1 VGVFKDIHTTEK
13 QFITFRFEAFNW
25 LNHPNLGGATGGGLD
40 TNPRDANFGRIIFKD
55 SQRQLQLSLR
65 YTF

>member
-1 VGVFKDIHTTEK
+1 LTAVTGTIRDPSGALF
-13 QFITFRFEAFNW
+13 
-25 LNHPNLGGATGGGLD
+25 PNATVTIKNQGTGGGLD
-40 TNPRDANFGRIIFKD
+40 VTPTDANFGKVTFND